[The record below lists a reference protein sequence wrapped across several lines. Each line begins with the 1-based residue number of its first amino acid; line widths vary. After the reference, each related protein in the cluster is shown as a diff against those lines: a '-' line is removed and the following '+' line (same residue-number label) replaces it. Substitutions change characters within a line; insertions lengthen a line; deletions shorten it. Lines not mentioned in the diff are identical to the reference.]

1 MNLLDKQIIKT
12 NFSLLGKY
20 IVCLTM
26 AFIVTISLFMVF
38 SATSDGNE
46 GPKGAANIVMLILSE
61 VCSLG
66 TMLLFINGT
75 VFYIGD
81 SDANKVQFGRI
92 EYDKWKGLK
101 ISILPAVPGLAT
113 YIVLLLGKLGVLGNW
128 SWTLFNLCNYH
139 LYGYHQLIFG
149 GRVENVQNISWLS
162 MVGALLAVVL
172 VPIICHVCYTLGYK
186 RINLF
191 ERFVY
196 KKDKRR

>member
-1 MNLLDKQIIKT
+1 M
-12 NFSLLGKY
+12 S
-20 IVCLTM
+20 
-26 AFIVTISLFMVF
+26 FIVTISLFMIF
-38 SATSDGNE
+38 SATSGGE
-46 GPKGAANIVMLILSE
+46 SGPVGAANVVMLILSE

-66 TMLLFINGT
+66 TLLLFINGT

-101 ISILPAVPGLAT
+101 LGIAPAVPGFVT
-113 YIVLLLGKLGVLGNW
+113 YIILVLGKLGVLGNW
-128 SWTLFNLCNYH
+128 TWSLFNLCNYH
-139 LYGYHQLIFG
+139 LFGYHRLIFG
-149 GRVENVQNISWLS
+149 SKVGDVQSISWLS
-162 MVGALLAVVL
+162 VAGGILTVVL
-172 VPIICHVCYTLGYK
+172 VPAICHICYTLGYK